1 MTSAYRHFVEAAV
14 PTRQAAALLG
24 LSRTT
29 IYRKP
34 AAPVDHEP
42 VVPPNK
48 LCAAE
53 RAEILAALNSP
64 EFVDLAPL
72 QVYAKLLDEGIYLG
86 SVSTFYRVL
95 QERSRYGARPA
106 GQAPGPGHSGTGRYR
121 TWSGAQLGYY
131 EAGWP
136 GEGQVLRLLPD
147 GGHPFEVHRRRARA
161 RHRSGGP
168 GSGSGGSLSASTASP
183 KSSTPTAGPR

>member
-1 MTSAYRHFVEAAV
+1 MTSAYRHLVEAAV

-64 EFVDLAPL
+64 EFVD
-72 QVYAKLLDEGIYLG
+72 
-86 SVSTFYRVL
+86 
-95 QERSRYGARPA
+95 
-106 GQAPGPGHSGTGRYR
+106 
-121 TWSGAQLGYY
+121 
-131 EAGWP
+131 
-136 GEGQVLRLLPD
+136 
-147 GGHPFEVHRRRARA
+147 
-161 RHRSGGP
+161 
-168 GSGSGGSLSASTASP
+168 
-183 KSSTPTAGPR
+183 

>member
-1 MTSAYRHFVEAAV
+1 MTSAYRHLVEAAV
-14 PTRQAAALLG
+14 HAAGRGPARPL
-24 LSRTT
+24 THH
-29 IYRKP
+29 IYRNLP
-34 AAPVDHEP
+34 PGDHEP

-95 QERSRYGARPA
+95 QENEQVKERRRWPSTR
-106 GQAPGPGHSGTGRYR
+106 PGPFRN
-121 TWSGAQLGYY
+121 WSLPHLVRCS
-131 EAGWP
+131 AGI
-136 GEGQVLRLLPD
+136 LRSWL
-147 GGHPFEVHRRRARA
+147 AR
-161 RHRSGGP
+161 
-168 GSGSGGSLSASTASP
+168 
-183 KSSTPTAGPR
+183 